1 MIPLFAEPLWLLG
14 GFFAVLLLLGL
25 FLFAERRSHRRLER
39 FAGSDLAGRLTQSH
53 SRQRLWIKHSL
64 ALVAALLLFTSLAR
78 PQWGADWESAE
89 ASGIDIM
96 IALDTSRSM
105 LAEDISP
112 NRLERSRLAIL
123 DLLQSVQGDRVGL
136 IAFAGNAFLQC
147 PLTLDY
153 QAFRQTLAAVDTDTI
168 PVGGT
173 DIASAI
179 DEAEAYFE
187 KSGNER
193 LLILITD
200 GEDLEASGVRK
211 AREAGQAGTRILTVG
226 VGSASGELIPL
237 RTPDGQTDFLRDA
250 SGNPVSTSLD
260 EATLREVADVS
271 KGLYAPLG
279 SDGSGLQ
286 RVYEF
291 SLAQSEDAERRE
303 MLQRIPI
310 ERYQWPLSL
319 ALILILIET
328 LLTTRRRFKA
338 SPAASAGL
346 LLLLALLSGAISPPS
361 LRADSSREAVKAYE
375 EGRYEES
382 VSLYRDALEADP
394 ENPRLRY
401 NLGVSAYR
409 ADQFEA
415 ALAQFE
421 TVIRSGDAGLQEK
434 AFYNAGN
441 TRVALGFNALQ
452 DSPAQTRDLWQ
463 AALADYENALGL
475 EPGHKRARR
484 NQTTLQ
490 ETIAAHTYTL
500 ETAADPQAGGKVSPG
515 QEAFHRMPVPL
526 KAEAAEGWIFD
537 AWSGED
543 IDNPEEAETIIRLQA
558 DRSVVARFVKTWELR
573 VRSAD
578 PEMGSAGE
586 SGTYREDEPVPVT
599 AEAED
604 YHAFSRWIADGC
616 EVADPKSAETEVTL
630 SSDATLTA
638 TFVPAFKL
646 SVHLEPEIAGQAG
659 PSGFFEEY
667 SVVPLTAQPRP
678 GFEWENWTGD
688 GIKDPEAMETTIS
701 LTADRV
707 AIANMKR
714 VWNLVLI
721 PTPEEGGTVEG
732 AGDHPIGS
740 TVPIAASPAEGFRFE
755 GWEGP
760 GVEDPAKPKTR
771 VTVTSAEHTLFARF
785 AQDDQDQQNDQDQ
798 EDQQNQQDEENQRDQ
813 QGQEDQE
820 QSESGDSEG
829 EEEQEESQES
839 EPDPEEDPAEEEEA
853 SSDDSESEEPQSP
866 PEEEASSPESGE
878 TAKAEPVPGEMTREE
893 ARQLLRALSEN
904 ERFLPAGE
912 RSREPQEGV
921 RQPPGKNW

>member
-1 MIPLFAEPLWLLG
+1 MIPLFAEPLWLPG
-14 GFFAVLLLLGL
+14 GLLAVPLLLGL
-25 FLFAERRSHRRLER
+25 FLAAERRSRHRLER
-39 FAGSDLAGRLTQSH
+39 FAGSELADRLTRSH

-64 ALVAALLLFTSLAR
+64 AAVAVLLLFTGLAR

-123 DLLQSVQGDRVGL
+123 DLLQSVEGDRVGL

-153 QAFRQTLAAVDTDTI
+153 QAFRQTLAAIDTGTI

-200 GEDLEASGVRK
+200 GEDLEASGVRR
-211 AREAGQAGTRILTVG
+211 AREAGEAGTRILTVG
-226 VGSASGELIPL
+226 VGSTSGELIPI

-260 EATLREVADVS
+260 EATLRELAEVS
-271 KGLYAPLG
+271 NGLYAPLG
-279 SDGSGLQ
+279 RDGSGLQ

-291 SLAQSEDAERRE
+291 SLAQSDDAERRE

-310 ERYQWPLSL
+310 ERYQWPLTL
-319 ALILILIET
+319 AVILIIIES

-338 SPAASAGL
+338 SATTSTSL
-346 LLLLALLSGAISPPS
+346 LLAALLSGSLSPQS
-361 LRADSSREAVKAYE
+361 LRADVTREAVDAYE

-382 VSLYRDALEADP
+382 VSLYRNALEEDP
-394 ENPRLRY
+394 ENARLRY

-409 ADQFEA
+409 ADQFES

-421 TVIRSGDAGLQEK
+421 TVIRSGQTSLQEK

-441 TRVALGFNALQ
+441 TRVALGFNALEETPEQ
-452 DSPAQTRDLWQ
+452 ARELWQ

-475 EPGHKRARR
+475 DPGHDRARR
-484 NQTTLQ
+484 NRETLQ
-490 ETIAAHTYTL
+490 ATIDAHTYRL
-500 ETAADPQAGGKVSPG
+500 ETAAEPQEGGTVSPG
-515 QEAFHRMPVPL
+515 GEAFHRIPMPL
-526 KAEAAEGWIFD
+526 KAEAAAGWIFD

-543 IDNPEEAETIIRLQA
+543 IEDPEAAETVIRLEA
-558 DRSVVARFVKTWELR
+558 DRSVVARFVKTWELT
-573 VRSAD
+573 VRSED
-578 PEMGSAGE
+578 PEMGSAGK

-604 YHAFSRWIADGC
+604 YHAFSKWIADGC
-616 EVADPKSAETEVTL
+616 EVADPQSPETEATL

-659 PSGFFEEY
+659 PNGFFEEY

-678 GFEWENWTGD
+678 GFEWEGWTGD

-714 VWNLVLI
+714 VWNLVII

-732 AGDHPIGS
+732 AGNHPVGS
-740 TVPIAASPAEGFRFE
+740 TVPISATPAEGFRFE

-760 GVEDPAKPKTR
+760 GLEDRESPESR
-771 VTVTSAEHTLFARF
+771 VTVTSDEHTLFARF
-785 AQDDQDQQNDQDQ
+785 AQEDQDQQEQQDQ
-798 EDQQNQQDEENQRDQ
+798 EQNEDQQDQQENQDQ
-813 QGQEDQE
+813 QDQE
-820 QSESGDSEG
+820 QDPGGDPDNEEEPQDPGESESEP
-829 EEEQEESQES
+829 EESPGEQEEAAPD
-839 EPDPEEDPAEEEEA
+839 EPEA
-853 SSDDSESEEPQSP
+853 EEPQPS
-866 PEEEASSPESGE
+866 PEEAPSSPESGE
-878 TAKAEPVPGEMTREE
+878 QDEAEPLPGEMTREE

-912 RSREPQEGV
+912 RSREPQDGA
-921 RQPPGKNW
+921 RRPTGKDW